1 MGYDFGVV
9 DFKIKCKG
17 EEEANDLRKQLEE
30 RFKGYYLWFGG
41 TECVTVSCRFDN
53 PGYSITDE
61 IEDLVDFIGSTHAI
75 TGGARLEDGSDVTYV
90 SIIDGKVV
98 YANNA
103 WIEILPPDQINK
115 LEDIA
120 DWILYYTPDQIQQ
133 LKEYAEKN
141 FGAGHDN

>member
-1 MGYDFGVV
+1 MGYDFAVV
-9 DFKIKCKG
+9 DFEIKCKS

-41 TECVTVSCRFDN
+41 TECVTVSCRFEN

-75 TGGARLEDGSDVTYV
+75 AGSARLEDGHDVTYI
-90 SIIDGKVV
+90 SIVDGKVV

-103 WIEILPPDQINK
+103 WIEGLTANQINQ

-120 DWILYYTPDQIQQ
+120 DWVLQYTPEQSQQ
-133 LKEYAEKN
+133 LKEYAEHT
-141 FGAGHDN
+141 FGGKHD